1 MLILFHSFFFGVEMD
16 NFMKIPT
23 KKNCK
28 EKFFIYFHD
37 EMENYGNLI
46 TFEII
51 MFFVWVLF
59 WEVSDS
65 HHDRIL
71 GNNGR

>member
-1 MLILFHSFFFGVEMD
+1 MD

-23 KKNCK
+23 KKNFK

-51 MFFVWVLF
+51 MFFCVGIVLGGVRF
-59 WEVSDS
+59 SP
-65 HHDRIL
+65 R
-71 GNNGR
+71 